1 MKISC
6 DYSHVIL
13 LQKFNYNR
21 KNELSLQ
28 DQFSIFPAYEDHG
41 LETGSSP
48 DVVAKVVLKVV
59 TSENPDLRYF
69 AGNDI
74 ETVIEAKRNMSDE
87 EFYKMMKQRWR
98 V

>member
-48 DVVAKVVLKVV
+48 DVVAKVVLKAV
-59 TSENPDLRYF
+59 TRKAKSEVFSWQGY
-69 AGNDI
+69 
-74 ETVIEAKRNMSDE
+74 RNSD
-87 EFYKMMKQRWR
+87 RN
-98 V
+98 